1 MEPERKHQVAVVGA
15 GASGMA
21 TAILLAEGGVDVA
34 LIEANDL
41 PGKKLLATGNGK
53 CNFTNNF
60 QNAACY
66 RGEHPEVA
74 IQLLKRFDVPCVLG
88 FFGRLGILPKQRD
101 GYWYPNSGQ
110 AASVREAFAIRLFE
124 LNVPVYTNTHVDAVC
139 KADPSQSCGWEGF
152 YIKAEKRVPLSAE
165 TGKKTGKKP
174 KKPVYSESFNV
185 SFKA

>member
-53 CNFTNNF
+53 CTFTNNF

-66 RGEHPEVA
+66 PG
-74 IQLLKRFDVPCVLG
+74 
-88 FFGRLGILPKQRD
+88 
-101 GYWYPNSGQ
+101 SG
-110 AASVREAFAIRLFE
+110 
-124 LNVPVYTNTHVDAVC
+124 NAV
-139 KADPSQSCGWEGF
+139 
-152 YIKAEKRVPLSAE
+152 V
-165 TGKKTGKKP
+165 KTL
-174 KKPVYSESFNV
+174 
-185 SFKA
+185 